1 MSSLQGRRV
10 VPLLWM
16 AVVMSAL
23 AVAWVN
29 HLCRER
35 YALLAGLEREAMH
48 MQQVYRNFLLE
59 QSAWGSLQ
67 RIETMAAENL
77 AMKTPAANEIILVDR

>member
-1 MSSLQGRRV
+1 MAMVQSRGV
-10 VPLLWM
+10 ALLWL
-16 AVVMSAL
+16 AVVGSAL

-35 YALLAGLEREAMH
+35 YAQLARLERDATE
-48 MQQVYRNFLLE
+48 MQQVYRNYLLE

-67 RIETMAAENL
+67 RIEVVAGEQLQMR
-77 AMKTPAANEIILVDR
+77 TPAAKDVIMVSR

>member
-1 MSSLQGRRV
+1 MSAGRYQALTPV
-10 VPLLWM
+10 LWV
-16 AVVMSAL
+16 AVVSSAL

-35 YALLAGLEREAMH
+35 YAELAGLEREAV
-48 MQQVYRNFLLE
+48 QIQRVYRNYLLE

-67 RIETMAAENL
+67 RIETMAADEL
-77 AMKTPAANEIILVDR
+77 KMRTPTAAEIIVVR